1 MKMVERA
8 NRALTSLYFD
18 CLTTMQNDKKALG
31 ISGATGISIGVI
43 ASSLSVALATEGG
56 DETIT
61 GLGTKIAALLS
72 AIYTTMFSVITVL
85 TAILVVAALVVRMN
99 ANQQRAAQAT
109 QWLVRIIVCYV
120 AINCIGLLLNI
131 IKNTT
136 TDYGYKG

>member
-43 ASSLSVALATEGG
+43 ASSFSVALATEGG

-61 GLGTKIAALLS
+61 GTKIAALLS
-72 AIYTTMFSVITVL
+72 EIYTTMFSVITVL

>member
-56 DETIT
+56 DETI
-61 GLGTKIAALLS
+61 LASALRLQRCVQRFIPRCLVLS
-72 AIYTTMFSVITVL
+72 QS
-85 TAILVVAALVVRMN
+85 
-99 ANQQRAAQAT
+99 
-109 QWLVRIIVCYV
+109 
-120 AINCIGLLLNI
+120 
-131 IKNTT
+131 
-136 TDYGYKG
+136 

>member
-43 ASSLSVALATEGG
+43 ASSFSVALATEGG

-72 AIYTTMFSVITVL
+72 EIYTTMFSVITVL

-120 AINCIGLLLNI
+120 AITCIGLLLNI